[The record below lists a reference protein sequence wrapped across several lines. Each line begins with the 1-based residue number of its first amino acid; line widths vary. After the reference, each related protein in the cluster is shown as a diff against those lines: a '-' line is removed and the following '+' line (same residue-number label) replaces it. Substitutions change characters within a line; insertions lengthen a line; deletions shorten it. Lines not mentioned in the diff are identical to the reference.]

1 MFSDDRS
8 AGISGRPGRIL
19 GMKIWQIGLLGGMG
33 LLDCLVLAAGVA
45 IVIGSVSSR
54 SAGPAA
60 VENPAAEAA
69 YLTAAVTMPTVD
81 ASTPAVDAS
90 TPTVESSPTLEILFP
105 TYTPFGTPA
114 DSPTPTITATS
125 SMEGWVKY
133 SVREVEMWM
142 PGSYAAGNPHTDAK
156 AIIASLRDKGASF
169 NFDAID
175 KNLTTSEKNY
185 ILWGIDS
192 IQGDPSIVTNVAVL
206 YDYPHPGETLA
217 DYTTRFISEMS
228 ETFILVEQSKI
239 NSPVYEIERTM
250 LETKNPQT
258 TTTRIV
264 LYAVRD
270 QNIIW
275 DVLCITAADEMET
288 RLPAFD
294 LMVDTL
300 RVLAAPQ

>member
-45 IVIGSVSSR
+45 IVYGSMASR
-54 SAGPAA
+54 TDGPAA
-60 VENPAAEAA
+60 VENPTEEAA
-69 YLTAAVTMPTVD
+69 YLTAAVPVPTVD
-81 ASTPAVDAS
+81 IS
-90 TPTVESSPTLEILFP
+90 TPTAEPSPTLEILFP

-114 DSPTPTITATS
+114 DTLTPTETATS

-156 AIIASLRDKGASF
+156 AIIASLKDKGANF

-175 KNLTTSEKNY
+175 KDLSTSAKNY
-185 ILWGIDS
+185 VLWGIDS
-192 IQGDPSIVTNVAVL
+192 AQGDPAIVTNVAVL

-228 ETFILVEQSKI
+228 DTYILIEQSKI
-239 NSPVYEIERTM
+239 NSPVYEIERTT

-264 LYAVRD
+264 LYSVRD

-300 RVLAAPQ
+300 QVLAAPQ